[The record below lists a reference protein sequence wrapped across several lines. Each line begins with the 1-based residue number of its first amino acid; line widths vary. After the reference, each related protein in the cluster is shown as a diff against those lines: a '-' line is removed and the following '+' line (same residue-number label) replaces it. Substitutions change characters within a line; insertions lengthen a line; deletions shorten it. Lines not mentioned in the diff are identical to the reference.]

1 MYENLS
7 RRSLGAALALGA
19 AVGAARAATDD
30 ENANVALVGK
40 FCSDWSTKDVE
51 KLIPYLSPDIEY
63 HVFEGGPIIKGVE
76 QFRAQM
82 GGFMAGLKEIAWET
96 KRSAAIGD
104 LVINERID
112 HFIQAEGSKR
122 PDNHF
127 HIAGVFIVRDGK
139 IVYWKDWR
147 MPGAA

>member
-1 MYENLS
+1 MEMNAVS
-7 RRSLGAALALGA
+7 RRAFGGLLALAPI
-19 AVGAARAATDD
+19 GAARAETAD
-30 ENANVALVGK
+30 EAAKIDLVSR
-40 FCSDWSTKDVE
+40 FCLAWNTKDVE
-51 KLIPYLSPDIEY
+51 KLIPYLADAIEY
-63 HVFEGGPIIKGVE
+63 QVFEGRPTINGIE

-82 GGFMAGLKEIAWET
+82 GKFMAGMKTIDWEI

-112 HFIQAEGSKR
+112 HFIQPEGSNR

-127 HIAGVFIVRDGK
+127 HIAGVFIVRGGK

-147 MPGAA
+147 MPGAG